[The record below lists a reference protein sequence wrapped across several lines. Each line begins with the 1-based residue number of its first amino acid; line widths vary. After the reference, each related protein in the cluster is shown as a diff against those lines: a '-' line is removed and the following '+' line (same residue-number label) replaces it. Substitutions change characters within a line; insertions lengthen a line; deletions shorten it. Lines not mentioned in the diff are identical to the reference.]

1 MNTIT
6 IIGVILLAL
15 GAIGL
20 IYGGITYTSSSEVV
34 DLGVVQVKVDEK
46 KQLPLSPIFGG
57 VAAALGIVLVV
68 IGRRRGVGGSL

>member
-6 IIGVILLAL
+6 IIGVILIAL

-34 DLGVVQVKVDEK
+34 DLGAVQVQVDQKEK
-46 KQLPLSPIFGG
+46 IPLSPIFGG
-57 VAAALGIVLVV
+57 VAAVLGVVLVV
-68 IGRRRGVGGSL
+68 VGRQRGNGGSK